1 MRELTVFEHLSL
13 DGYFVDAGGGMA
25 WAKVGTEDPE
35 WNTFVAGNAGGS
47 GELLFGRVTYQMMA
61 SYWPT
66 PMARQ
71 QAAEVAQGM
80 NAMPKVVFSRTLG
93 EASWSNTRLIKEDA
107 VAAVRAMK
115 DASGPGMV
123 VLGSGSI
130 VQQLAAADLVDRYQL
145 VINPVAL
152 GEGRTP
158 FARLPAPLRLRRTE
172 SRAFANGNVVLTYE
186 PES

>member
-25 WAKVGTEDPE
+25 WAKAGTDDPE
-35 WNTFVAGNAGGS
+35 WNAFVASNAGGS
-47 GELLFGRVTYQMMA
+47 GELLFGRVTYEMMA

-93 EASWSNTRLIKEDA
+93 EAAWSNTRLVREDA
-107 VAAVRAMK
+107 VKAVSAMK
-115 DASGPGMV
+115 RGSGPGMV
-123 VLGSGSI
+123 VLGSGS
-130 VQQLAAADLVDRYQL
+130 VVAQLAAAGLVDRYQL
-145 VINPVAL
+145 VVNPVAL
-152 GEGRTP
+152 GAGRTP
-158 FARLPAPLRLRRTE
+158 FTGLAAPLRLRRTDL
-172 SRAFANGNVVLTYE
+172 RAFANGNVVLTYE
-186 PES
+186 PET